1 MKDATEIASSP
12 LGSGS
17 EEARLFFDR
26 TLAPQLLINPASGR
40 ILDANPAACQF
51 YGYSRADLCARFVTD
66 LNTLSA
72 EQVAEAM
79 ATAAAEKRTYFLFQ
93 HRLASGE
100 IREVEVRSGP
110 IEIGGKAL
118 LLSTIHDVSGR
129 RKVDNNLLMH
139 AQAVGASMDGIAIL
153 DGLETFAYVNAA
165 HARIYGYSRADDLLG
180 KSWRALYS
188 AGERERVLADVMP
201 AFWAVGHWRG
211 ETTGLRRDGTTFP
224 QEISLVA
231 IEGGGFVCE
240 VRDVTA
246 RKRSEKLQS
255 ALLRIAEA
263 TSSGQDVAGFYETIR
278 RIVGELM
285 DAKNIYIALL
295 DEGTRM
301 ISYPYFVD
309 EVEAPPSPH
318 AVGRGLTEYVMRTG
332 IPVLATPADLRRM
345 VAAGEVEVVGA
356 PSLDWLGVPL
366 KRGDEVFGVLA
377 VQSYTE
383 STRYTERER
392 DILTFVSS
400 QLASAIDRNRAA
412 LALSE
417 SETRFRLLAETAP
430 CAILIYQGEK
440 FSYVNEAATAIAGY
454 TREEFLSMSFWDL
467 VHPEMRELVWERGLA
482 RQRGEPV
489 PPSYEI
495 KIVRKDGE
503 ERWLSFSAGRID
515 FGGVPAAL
523 GAAFDVT
530 EKKRAEEQVR
540 ALAYHDALTGLPNR
554 LLFNDRLALA
564 VAQARRKGERLA
576 VLFLDLDGFKAVN
589 DTLGH
594 NLGDLLLR
602 STAERIQSALR
613 AVDSVA
619 RLGGDEFI
627 LLLPGIRRVEEAA
640 RVAEKVLES
649 IRAPVALEGHELF
662 VTASMGISVYPE
674 DGEDVETLVKAADT
688 AMYRAKEQGRDR
700 YQLYT
705 PSMNARALERMAL
718 ENSLRKALAR
728 SELLVHY
735 QPVLDLASGR
745 IHGVEALLRWK
756 NAERGEVLPA
766 SDFIAMAEVT
776 GLIVPI
782 GPFVLAAACRQARA
796 WQRLGYADLRMAVN
810 LSARQLQQPDLV
822 SQVRK
827 AALEADL
834 DPRMLDLEVTENQ
847 TAQNGDALRETL
859 LELKALGVRIT
870 IDDFGIAASS
880 LRHLRRLPIDALK
893 IDRSFVSDLLISAD
907 DAAIARAVIAL
918 AHSLQLQVVAEG
930 VETEEQRALL
940 TDLGCDLVQGHLLS
954 HPVSAEEC
962 TSILARYRDRVLL

>member
-1 MKDATEIASSP
+1 MQDATESASSLP
-12 LGSGS
+12 GYGS
-17 EEARLFFDR
+17 EEARLFF
-26 TLAPQLLINPASGR
+26 THTQTAQLLVDPSSGR
-40 ILDANPAACQF
+40 IVDANPAACRL
-51 YGYSRADLCARFVTD
+51 YGYSEEELRARRVTE

-72 EQVAEAM
+72 EHVAEAM
-79 ATAAAEKRTYFLFQ
+79 ASAVAGKRGSFLFQ

-100 IREVEVRSGP
+100 LREVEVRSGP
-110 IEIGGKAL
+110 IVIAGKTL
-118 LLSTIHDVSGR
+118 LLSTIHDASSR
-129 RKVDNNLLMH
+129 RRLDGTQLMH

-153 DGLETFAYVNAA
+153 DGEEKFAYVNPA
-165 HARIYGYSRADDLLG
+165 HARIYGFAKTDDLLG
-180 KSWRALYS
+180 KSWRVLY
-188 AGERERVLADVMP
+188 APPERERVLADVMP

-211 ETTGLRRDGTTFP
+211 ETTGLRVDGTTFP

-240 VRDVTA
+240 VRDITA
-246 RKRSEKLQS
+246 RQRSEKLQS

-263 TSSGQDVAGFYETIR
+263 TSSVQEMAAFYEAIR

-285 DAKNIYIALL
+285 EAKNCYIALL
-295 DEGTRM
+295 DEGTDM
-301 ISYPYFVD
+301 VSYPYFVD
-309 EVEAPPSPH
+309 EVEAPPLPH
-318 AVGRGLTEYVMRTG
+318 PRGRGLTEYVLRTG
-332 IPVLATPADLRRM
+332 VPLLATPADLERLL
-345 VAAGEVEVVGA
+345 AAGEVEAVGA

-377 VQSYTE
+377 VQSYDE
-383 STRYTERER
+383 GTRYTERER
-392 DILTFVSS
+392 DILTFFSS
-400 QLASAIDRNRAA
+400 QLASAIDR
-412 LALSE
+412 
-417 SETRFRLLAETAP
+417 
-430 CAILIYQGEK
+430 
-440 FSYVNEAATAIAGY
+440 
-454 TREEFLSMSFWDL
+454 
-467 VHPEMRELVWERGLA
+467 
-482 RQRGEPV
+482 
-489 PPSYEI
+489 
-495 KIVRKDGE
+495 
-503 ERWLSFSAGRID
+503 
-515 FGGVPAAL
+515 
-523 GAAFDVT
+523 
-530 EKKRAEEQVR
+530 KRAEEQVR

-564 VAQARRKGERLA
+564 LAQARRKGEPLA

-589 DTLGH
+589 DSLGH
-594 NLGDLLLR
+594 NRGDLLLKA
-602 STAERIQSALR
+602 TAGRIQTSLR

-640 RVAEKVLES
+640 RVAEKVLEA
-649 IRAPVALEGHELF
+649 IRAPLAVEGHELF

-674 DGEDVETLVKAADT
+674 DGEDVETLVKNADT

-705 PSMNARALERMAL
+705 AAMNARALERLGL

-728 SELLVHY
+728 GGLLIHY

-756 NAERGEVLPA
+756 NPERGEVLPA
-766 SDFIAMAEVT
+766 ADFIALAEIT

-782 GPFVLAAACRQARA
+782 GPFVLGAACRQARA
-796 WQRLGYADLRMAVN
+796 WQRLGYGDLRVAVN
-810 LSARQLQQPDLV
+810 LSARQLQQADLV

-827 AALEADL
+827 AALEAEL
-834 DPRMLDLEVTENQ
+834 DPLLLDLEITENQ
-847 TAQNGDALRETL
+847 AAQNEEALRETL
-859 LELKALGVRIT
+859 LDLKALGVRIS

-893 IDRSFVSDLLISAD
+893 IDRSFVQDLLTSAD

-930 VETEEQRALL
+930 VETEEQRTLL

-954 HPVSAEEC
+954 HPVSADEC
-962 TSILARYRDRVLL
+962 TAVLANYRERALLWAVFLLPRGFVVN

>member
-1 MKDATEIASSP
+1 MKDATDNASSLP
-12 LGSGS
+12 GSGS
-17 EEARLFFDR
+17 EEARLFFIR
-26 TLAPQLLINPASGR
+26 AAVPQLLIDPSSGR
-40 ILDANPAACQF
+40 IVDANPVACRF
-51 YGYSRADLCARFVTD
+51 YGYSQLELCARYVTD
-66 LNTLSA
+66 LNTLSS
-72 EQVAEAM
+72 EHVAEAM
-79 ATAAAEKRTYFLFQ
+79 AAAAAEKRNSFLFQ

-100 IREVEVRSGP
+100 TRDVEVHSGP
-110 IEIGGKAL
+110 IEIWGKTL

-129 RKVDNNLLMH
+129 KRLDETLLMH
-139 AQAVGASMDGIAIL
+139 VQAVSASMDGIAIL
-153 DGLETFAYVNAA
+153 DGQEKFAYVNAA
-165 HARIYGYSRADDLLG
+165 HARIYGFTRPEDLVG
-180 KSWRALYS
+180 KSWRLLYS
-188 AGERERVLADVMP
+188 PAERERVLADVMP

-211 ETTGLRRDGTTFP
+211 ETIGLRRDGTAFP

-240 VRDVTA
+240 VRDITA

-263 TSSGQDVAGFYETIR
+263 TSSVQEVAAFYETIR

-285 DAKNIYIALL
+285 DAKNIYIAIF
-295 DEGTRM
+295 DEAAGTV
-301 ISYPYFVD
+301 SYPYFVD
-309 EVEAPPSPH
+309 EVEATPLPH
-318 AVGRGLTEYVMRTG
+318 AAGRGLTEYVLRTG
-332 IPVLATPADLRRM
+332 LPVLATPADLD
-345 VAAGEVEVVGA
+345 VLLAAGEVEIVGA

-366 KRGDEVFGVLA
+366 KRGEKTFGVLA

-400 QLASAIDRNRAA
+400 QLASAIDRKGAAEA
-412 LALSE
+412 LAE

-430 CAILIYQGEK
+430 CAILIYRGER
-440 FSYVNEAATAIAGY
+440 FTYVNEAATVIAGY
-454 TREEFLSMSFWDL
+454 TREEFLSMSFWDI
-467 VHPEMRELVWERGLA
+467 VHPEMRELAWERGLA

-489 PPSYEI
+489 PPSYEL

-515 FGGVPAAL
+515 FDGAPAAL

-540 ALAYHDALTGLPNR
+540 TLAYHDALTGLPNR

-564 VAQARRKGERLA
+564 VAQARRKGEHLA

-589 DTLGH
+589 DSLGH

-602 STAERIQSALR
+602 GTAERIQASLR

-627 LLLPGIRRVEEAA
+627 LLLPGIRRVEEGA

-649 IRAPVALEGHELF
+649 IRAAIVLEGHELF
-662 VTASMGISVYPE
+662 VTASMGISFYPE
-674 DGEDVETLVKAADT
+674 DGEDVETLVKNADT

-705 PSMNARALERMAL
+705 PAMNARAVERMAL
-718 ENSLRKALAR
+718 ENSLRKALTR
-728 SELLVHY
+728 GELLVHY
-735 QPVLDLASGR
+735 QPLLDLASGR
-745 IHGVEALLRWK
+745 IYGVEALLRWR
-756 NAERGEVLPA
+756 NPDRGEVLPA
-766 SDFIAMAEVT
+766 ADFISLAEVT

-782 GPFVLAAACRQARA
+782 GPFVLGAACRQARA
-796 WQRLGYADLRMAVN
+796 WQRLGHADLRMAVN
-810 LSARQLQQPDLV
+810 LSTRQLQQPDLL
-822 SQVRK
+822 SEVRK
-827 AALEADL
+827 AVEEADL
-834 DPRMLDLEVTENQ
+834 DPRMLDLEITENQ
-847 TAQNGDALRETL
+847 PAQNEETLLETL
-859 LELKALGVRIT
+859 LELKALGARIT
-870 IDDFGIAASS
+870 IDDFGIGASS

-893 IDRSFVSDLLISAD
+893 IDRSFVNDLLMSAD

-930 VETEEQRALL
+930 VETEGQLALL
-940 TDLGCDLVQGHLLS
+940 TELGCDRIQGHLLS
-954 HPVSAEEC
+954 QPIPADEC
-962 TSILARYRDRVLL
+962 TRILARYRDKAPL

>member
-1 MKDATEIASSP
+1 MKDATKSAP
-12 LGSGS
+12 ALPGAGSD
-17 EEARLFFDR
+17 EARLFFTC
-26 TLAPQLLINPASGR
+26 TLSPQLLVDPASGR
-40 ILDANPAACQF
+40 IVDANPAACRF
-51 YGYSRADLCARFVTD
+51 YGYTQAELCARYVTD
-66 LNTLSA
+66 LNTFSA

-79 ATAAAEKRTYFLFQ
+79 ATAAAEKRGSFLFP

-100 IREVEVRSGP
+100 VREVEVNSGP
-110 IEIGGKAL
+110 IEIEGKTF
-118 LLSTIHDVSGR
+118 LLSTVHDVSDR
-129 RKVDNNLLMH
+129 RRVDDTLLMH

-153 DGLETFAYVNAA
+153 DGQEKFAYANPA
-165 HARIYGYSRADDLLG
+165 HARIYGFARPEDLLG
-180 KSWRALYS
+180 KSWRVLYP
-188 AGERERVLADVMP
+188 AAERERVLADVMP

-211 ETTGLRRDGTTFP
+211 ETTGLRRDGATFP

-240 VRDVTA
+240 VRDITA

-263 TSSGQDVAGFYETIR
+263 TSSDQEVAVFYETIR
-278 RIVGELM
+278 RAVGELM
-285 DAKNIYIALL
+285 DAKNLYIALL
-295 DEGTRM
+295 DEGARM

-309 EVEAPPSPH
+309 EVEGPPAPH
-318 AVGRGLTEYVMRTG
+318 LVGRGLTEYVLRTG
-332 IPVLATPADLRRM
+332 MPVLATPTDLRRLL
-345 VAAGEVEVVGA
+345 AAGEVEMVGA

-366 KRGDEVFGVLA
+366 KRGDETFGVLT

-383 STRYTERER
+383 RTRFTERDR
-392 DILTFVSS
+392 DILTFVSR
-400 QLASAIDRNRAA
+400 QLASAIDRKRAA
-412 LALSE
+412 EALAE
-417 SETRFRLLAETAP
+417 SETRFRRLAETAP
-430 CAILIYQGEK
+430 CAIFIYQGER
-440 FSYVNEAATAIAGY
+440 FTYVNEAASTVAGY
-454 TREEFLSMSFWDL
+454 SRAEFLGMSFWDL
-467 VHPEMRELVWERGLA
+467 VHPDMRELVRERGLA
-482 RQRGEPV
+482 RQRGEEV
-489 PPSYEI
+489 PPSYELQ
-495 KIVRKDGE
+495 IVRKDGE

-515 FGGVPAAL
+515 FAGAPAAL

-576 VLFLDLDGFKAVN
+576 VLFLDIDGFKAVN
-589 DTLGH
+589 DSLGH
-594 NLGDLLLR
+594 NLGDLLLQG
-602 STAERIQSALR
+602 TAQRIQAALR

-627 LLLPGIRRVEEAA
+627 LLLPGIRRVEEGA

-649 IRAPVALEGHELF
+649 LRAPIAVEGHELF

-674 DGEDVETLVKAADT
+674 DGEDVETLVKNADT

-705 PSMNARALERMAL
+705 PAMNARAMERMTL

-728 SELLVHY
+728 GELLVHY
-735 QPVLDLASGR
+735 QPLLDLASGR

-756 NAERGEVLPA
+756 NPDKGEVLPA
-766 SDFIAMAEVT
+766 SDFIAVAEVT
-776 GLIVPI
+776 GIIVPI
-782 GPFVLAAACRQARA
+782 GPFVLHAACRQARA
-796 WQRLGYADLRMAVN
+796 WQRLGHANLRMAVN
-810 LSARQLQQPDLV
+810 LSTRQLQQPDLV
-822 SQVRK
+822 SQVKK
-827 AALEADL
+827 ACLEAEL
-834 DPRMLDLEVTENQ
+834 DPRMLDLEITENQ
-847 TAQNGDALRETL
+847 PPPNEDALRETL

-880 LRHLRRLPIDALK
+880 LRYLRRLPIDALK
-893 IDRSFVSDLLISAD
+893 IDRLFVRDLLTSAD
-907 DAAIARAVIAL
+907 ETAIARAVIAL

-940 TDLGCDLVQGHLLS
+940 TELGCDLVQGHLLS
-954 HPVSAEEC
+954 QPVSAHEC
-962 TSILARYRDRVLL
+962 TAILARYRDKAPL